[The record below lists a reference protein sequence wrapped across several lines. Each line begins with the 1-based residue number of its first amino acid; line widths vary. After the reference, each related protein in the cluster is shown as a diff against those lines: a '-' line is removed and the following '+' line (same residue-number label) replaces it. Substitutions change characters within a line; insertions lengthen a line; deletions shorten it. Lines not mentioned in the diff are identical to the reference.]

1 MHSNITPKFRAS
13 MSGEKKIKSA
23 LISVYHKDNL
33 DVIVEKL
40 KTLGITF
47 YSTGGTQTFLES
59 LGAKVVAVENLTGY
73 PSILGGRVKT
83 LHPKVFGGIL
93 ARRENQGDKEQ
104 LAQYEIPEIDL
115 VIVDLYPFE
124 ETLSSGASEQDIIE
138 KIDIGGISLIRAAA
152 KNFKDVII
160 VPSKGQYGDLITL
173 LNEKNGIS
181 TIEDRKHFACA
192 AFNVSS
198 HYDSAIFNY
207 FNSFE
212 NSASEKISLV
222 NGEVLRYGENP
233 HQQATFYKFN
243 NTKAQTT
250 FANSEVL
257 QGKALSY
264 NNMLDADAAWKS
276 ASDAYNAVSGI
287 KNKVAVAVVKH
298 LNPCGLAVSDSIMKS
313 LELAWAGDPVS
324 AYGGIVCFT
333 SEVGKEIAEWFSGKF
348 IEILIAPSFTVE
360 AKEVLAKKK
369 NLRVLVAPIKAE
381 ISGEKLYR
389 SINGGLLVQDEDEG
403 LDTEFKQV
411 TNNGFSEKQIDMAKF
426 GTLACKNLKSNA
438 IALVSQ
444 NSDGSYWLTGAGMG
458 QPNRIDSLRWLTI
471 PRFLQKEG
479 LKIEESVLISDAFF
493 PYSDSIEAA
502 NEYGVK
508 YIVQPGGSIRDE
520 DVIKACNDFG
530 IAMVFTGRRHFRH

>member
-1 MHSNITPKFRAS
+1 
-13 MSGEKKIKSA
+13 MSGDIKIKSA
-23 LISVYHKDNL
+23 LISVYHKENL
-33 DVIVEKL
+33 DKIVEYL
-40 KTLGITF
+40 KQLDVVI
-47 YSTGGTQTFLES
+47 YSTGGTKEFLES
-59 LGAKVVAVENLTGY
+59 LGAKVTAVEDLTSY

-93 ARRENQGDKEQ
+93 ARRDNDQDKAQ
-104 LAQYEIPEIDL
+104 LLQYSIPEIDL

-124 ETLSSGASEQDIIE
+124 QTVASGAPEQDTIE

-160 VPSKGQYGDLITL
+160 VPSQSEYGNLITL
-173 LNEKNGIS
+173 LEEKKGVS
-181 TIEDRKHFACA
+181 SVEDRKRFAMS

-207 FNSFE
+207 FARE
-212 NSASEKISLV
+212 TPGSEKISLV
-222 NGEVLRYGENP
+222 NGEVLRYGENL

-243 NTKAQTT
+243 NTKDSVS
-250 FANSEVL
+250 FANAEVL

-276 ASDAYNAVSGI
+276 ASDAFHAVDGI
-287 KNKVAVAVVKH
+287 KNKVAVSVIKH
-298 LNPCGLAVSDSIMKS
+298 LNPCGLAVSDNAMKS

-333 SEVGKEIAEWFSGKF
+333 AEVSKEIAEWFSNKF
-348 IEILIAPSFTVE
+348 IEILIAPSFSPE

-369 NLRVLVAPIKAE
+369 NLRVLVTPIKKQIA
-381 ISGEKLYR
+381 GEKLYR

-403 LDTEFKQV
+403 LDTEFLPKTTKLFTTKQL
-411 TNNGFSEKQIDMAKF
+411 EMARF
-426 GTLACKNLKSNA
+426 GTQACKHLKSNA
-438 IALVSQ
+438 IALISQ
-444 NSDGSYWLTGAGMG
+444 NADGSYWLTGAGMG
-458 QPNRIDSLRWLTI
+458 QPNRLDSLRWLTI
-471 PRFLQKEG
+471 PRFKQKEG
-479 LKIEESVLISDAFF
+479 LVIEESVLISDAFF
-493 PYSDSIEAA
+493 PFRDSVEVA
-502 NEYGVK
+502 NEYNIK

-520 DVIKACNDFG
+520 DVIKACEEFG